1 MAEQVTLFVRPGCP
15 ECEAARQFLV
25 ERQVAFAEVDVMT
38 AASALRELTRVSGQS
53 LVPTLVFGDDVQVGW
68 DAGRFEAMFANP
80 LAPRDPPLRIV
91 IDENEELT
99 F

>member
-1 MAEQVTLFVRPGCP
+1 MAEQATLFTRPGCP
-15 ECEAARQFLV
+15 ECEAARQFLA
-25 ERQVAFAEVDVMT
+25 ERAIPFVEVDVM
-38 AASALRELTRVSGQS
+38 AAAADLRVLTRVSGQS

-80 LAPRDPPLRIV
+80 LPPRDPPLRVV
-91 IDENEELT
+91 IDENEEFT